1 MLTVIGVFAIAGTV
15 AMIAGA
21 MGKCPWW
28 VSVGCLCV
36 CELLRI
42 LPVGR

>member
-1 MLTVIGVFAIAGTV
+1 VFTVITFFAIAAAVTMV
-15 AMIAGA
+15 IGA

-36 CELLRI
+36 IELIRA
-42 LPVGR
+42 LPIGR

>member
-1 MLTVIGVFAIAGTV
+1 MLTVTVIFAV
-15 AMIAGA
+15 AATITMIIGA

-36 CELLRI
+36 IELLRV
-42 LPVGR
+42 LPK